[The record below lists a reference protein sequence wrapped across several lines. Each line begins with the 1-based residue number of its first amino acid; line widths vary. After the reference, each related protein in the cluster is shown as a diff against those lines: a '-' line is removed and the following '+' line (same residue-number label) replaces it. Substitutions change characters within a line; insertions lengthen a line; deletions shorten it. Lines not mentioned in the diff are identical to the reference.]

1 MTPKQRNKLAEKQYQ
16 DTDPASNGF
25 STTGVQI
32 MASMP
37 DDQAACGDLLSD
49 PMGAYEKPGY
59 KLMHYIEGFIE
70 TDACPVPLIKTDLD
84 KVDHIANGLVRCGI
98 NRYNYRVVPGLYAV
112 GRPTR
117 ESEVLVTANFKLTID
132 HLRKAISGID
142 AWILVLD
149 TKGINVW
156 CAAGKGTFSTA
167 ALVGQIKDVQLDR
180 MVDHR
185 RVIVPQ
191 LGATGVS
198 ATAVKKESGFK
209 VVYGPVRATDIPAF
223 FHSGFVAGRQM
234 RTVTFTLFERLILSP
249 IELQTALKPALIAA
263 VVIFFLSGIG
273 PGVFSIA
280 DAWTRGG
287 TAVLALVAGIVSGAV
302 ITPALLPFIPAKE
315 FALKGIIAG
324 LGTALIFMIA
334 FPAAA
339 VSLTAGFALLLFVT
353 TISSVMAMN
362 YTGTTPFTSPSGVE
376 KEMKRYIP
384 IQLISLVLS
393 TGIWIYAAF

>member
-1 MTPKQRNKLAEKQYQ
+1 MDKQNKKI
-16 DTDPASNGF
+16 DPTSKGF
-25 STTGVQI
+25 STTGVHI
-32 MASMP
+32 TESMP
-37 DDQAACGDLLSD
+37 VNQAACGDLPSD
-49 PMGAYEKPGY
+49 PMAVYEKPGY
-59 KLMHYIEGFIE
+59 KLMQYIEGFIK
-70 TDACPVPLIKTDLD
+70 TDVCLVPLIKTDLD
-84 KVDHIANGLVRCGI
+84 KVDYIANSLVRCGI
-98 NRYNYRVVPGLYAV
+98 NRYKYRIVPGLYAV
-112 GRPTR
+112 GKPTR

-132 HLRKAISGID
+132 HLRKAISGIN

-167 ALVGQIKDVQLDR
+167 TLVRQIKDAQLDR
-180 MVDHR
+180 IVDHG

-209 VVYGPVRATDIPAF
+209 VVYGPVRATDIPVF
-223 FHSGFVAGRQM
+223 FNNSFVAGEQM

-249 IELQTALKPALIAA
+249 IELQTALKPALFAA
-263 VVIFFLSGIG
+263 VIIFFLSGIG
-273 PGVFSIA
+273 PSVFSITN
-280 DAWTRGG
+280 AWSRGA
-287 TAVLALVAGIVSGAV
+287 TAVIALAVGMFSGAV
-302 ITPALLPFIPAKE
+302 ITPALLPFIPVKE

-324 LGTALIFMIA
+324 LGTALLFIFA

-339 VSLTAGFALLLFVT
+339 VSLKAGIALLLFTT

-384 IQLISLVLS
+384 IQLISLVFS
-393 TGIWIYAAF
+393 TGIWIFSAF